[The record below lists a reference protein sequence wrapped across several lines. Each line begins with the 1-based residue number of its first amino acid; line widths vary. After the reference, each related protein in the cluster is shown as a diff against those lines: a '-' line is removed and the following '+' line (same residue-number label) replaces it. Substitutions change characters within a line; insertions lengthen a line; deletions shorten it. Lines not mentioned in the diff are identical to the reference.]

1 MTNEVL
7 NTFIVCCLRDA
18 YRGSLAGQRQ
28 QGRVKTNGYDND
40 NKPSKST
47 LHTPP
52 PPAAKSLNRLGIEQI
67 PEPVAQHIQAEH
79 GDRDGAAGEDRER
92 SMP

>member
-1 MTNEVL
+1 LVTSETSRRSSLLMTNEVL

-52 PPAAKSLNRLGIEQI
+52 LQPPKA
-67 PEPVAQHIQAEH
+67 
-79 GDRDGAAGEDRER
+79 
-92 SMP
+92 